1 MDWDDKVPS
10 RSLGFGMFLRGLK
23 TIWGLSYTQH
33 PKLIAG
39 FLGLVL
45 TVGLDTAFA
54 YVIKLTVDILPEAAR
69 LGNKRTVLACLLGL
83 LLMKGSSIACH
94 QLLCMRPWLRAII
107 RLENDWPHQSHVK
120 LLELPAGFHES
131 QSMGKNV
138 AKITKGCDRTV
149 DALVGMFFSLLPGIL
164 FWLMNVLLLALIDWR
179 LSLILLIPIPVAL
192 TIHGWMFHMALP
204 LWEEWEGKKEQA
216 TSHLIQTVLHA
227 PTVQSFVQE
236 QRETDSQLSTRDEMN
251 DLDLVIV
258 MRERPYFIAMGLV
271 LQLGYIGAI
280 GAAAWFIWQGTGT
293 AGTLTY
299 VVATGLVTM
308 QNFWDLINVYRRM
321 LRNMVSIQRLETLM
335 QHPND
340 LPDNPEAPR
349 LVHVTG
355 HLAVKDVG
363 YLYPG
368 KDRALFSGL
377 SLDIPAGA
385 MVAFVGKSGSGKSTL
400 VKLLLRAYDVTQG
413 AITLDGKN
421 VQQIRRGW
429 YRRLFAAV
437 RQDVEIFDGSVRDN
451 IAYGHPKATQ
461 EEVEKAARAAHLGA
475 ILDEVERFPQ
485 GLGTIVGERG
495 VRLSGGERQRVGIAR
510 AYLHLLKGARFLVLD
525 EATSSLDSQAEQAIQ
540 HMVEVLRRERQITV
554 IAIAHRL
561 ATVKNAD
568 KIFVLQDGHIH
579 EQGTHQQLLR
589 QQGIYAELVRLQEL
603 NGSPLSLRQTTCFSA
618 CGFFVQKSL
627 LCPFIAGR

>member
-1 MDWDDKVPS
+1 MDWDDKASS
-10 RSLGFGMFLRGLK
+10 RDLGFGMFLRGLK
-23 TIWGLSYTQH
+23 TIWKLSQTQRR
-33 PKLIAG
+33 KLIAG
-39 FLGLVL
+39 FIGLVL

-54 YVIKLTVDILPEAAR
+54 YVIKLTVDVLPEAAR
-69 LGNKRTVLACLLGL
+69 LGNKRTVLGCLIGL
-83 LLMKGSSIACH
+83 LLVKASSIACH

-120 LLELPAGFHES
+120 LLDLPAGFHEG

-149 DALVGMFFSLLPGIL
+149 DALVGLFFSLLPGIL
-164 FWLMNVLLLALIDWR
+164 FWSMNLLLLGLIDWR
-179 LSLILLIPIPVAL
+179 LSLVLLIPMPIAL
-192 TIHGWMFHMALP
+192 AIHGWMFSMALP

-236 QRETDSQLSTRDEMN
+236 ERETKAQLATRDSMN

-258 MRERPYFIAMGLV
+258 TRERPYFIAMGIV

-280 GAAAWFIWQGTGT
+280 GAAAWFMWQGTGT

-335 QHPND
+335 QHPNE

-349 LVHVTG
+349 LIHVAG
-355 HLAVKDVG
+355 HLAVKDMG

-368 KDRALFSGL
+368 KERPLFSGL
-377 SLDIPAGA
+377 SLDIPLGS

-400 VKLLLRAYDVTQG
+400 VKLLLRAYDVTHG
-413 AITLDGKN
+413 AITLDGKD
-421 VQQIRRGW
+421 IRKLRRGW

-451 IAYGHPKATQ
+451 IAYGHPKAT
-461 EEVEKAARAAHLGA
+461 EGEVEQAARAAHLGA
-475 ILDEVERFPQ
+475 ILDEAERFPQ
-485 GLGTIVGERG
+485 GLETVVGERG

-540 HMVEVLRRERQITV
+540 HMVEVLRRERHITV

-568 KIFVLQDGHIH
+568 KIFVLQDGRIH
-579 EQGTHQQLLR
+579 EQGTHQELLR
-589 QQGIYAELVRLQEL
+589 REGVYADLVRLQEL
-603 NGSPLSLRQTTCFSA
+603 HDAPAVSQAASPQTA
-618 CGFFVQKSL
+618 L
-627 LCPFIAGR
+627 LPAT